1 MKGTYRFVD
10 ALRPLRYHHSGS
22 HMILRQRRDRAVN
35 KPPAEDDK
43 KPHWGTGTLE
53 ANTYSVWQ
61 GQGFN
66 YLFSL
71 LPKVHV
77 RWVSHWGLSITSSI
91 PVRGPPGGWGVRAGN
106 SRSLSIFFFLP
117 FLRNRMQFF
126 FLNEIDD

>member
-1 MKGTYRFVD
+1 M
-10 ALRPLRYHHSGS
+10 
-22 HMILRQRRDRAVN
+22 
-35 KPPAEDDK
+35 
-43 KPHWGTGTLE
+43 E

-91 PVRGPPGGWGVRAGN
+91 PVQGGGGGGRGRGGGGR
-106 SRSLSIFFFLP
+106 LFFFGGFEEEMDF
-117 FLRNRMQFF
+117 FLRLSAGSQGMPS
-126 FLNEIDD
+126 

>member
-1 MKGTYRFVD
+1 M
-10 ALRPLRYHHSGS
+10 
-22 HMILRQRRDRAVN
+22 
-35 KPPAEDDK
+35 
-43 KPHWGTGTLE
+43 E

-91 PVRGPPGGWGVRAGN
+91 PVRGPRGGGVGGAEPGIADHF
-106 SRSLSIFFFLP
+106 LFFAIFKKPHAVFY
-117 FLRNRMQFF
+117 
-126 FLNEIDD
+126 EIDGWAPGWSRMKMSAGGEKGKVVQASASSA